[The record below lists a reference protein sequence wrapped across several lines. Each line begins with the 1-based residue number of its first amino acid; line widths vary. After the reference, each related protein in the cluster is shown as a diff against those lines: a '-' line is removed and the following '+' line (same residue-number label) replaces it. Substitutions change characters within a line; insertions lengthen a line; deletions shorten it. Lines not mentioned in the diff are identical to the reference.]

1 MNIDISLVI
10 PLYNEEDS
18 LAELTTWIKK
28 YVIPKI
34 ISMRFYL

>member
-28 YVIPKI
+28 VYLIPK
-34 ISMRFYL
+34 L